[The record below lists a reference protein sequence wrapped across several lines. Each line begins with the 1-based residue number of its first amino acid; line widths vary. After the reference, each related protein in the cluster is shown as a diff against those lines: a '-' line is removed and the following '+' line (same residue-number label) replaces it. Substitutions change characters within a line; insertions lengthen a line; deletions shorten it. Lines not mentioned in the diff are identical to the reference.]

1 MVRVERKER
10 ESLERLLRR
19 FNKKL
24 QQTGAVRRIRGLQFY
39 KPPKNK
45 RARKEEALRR
55 AEITKKKEYLKK
67 LGIVDVEQWRKALKT
82 QKIKS
87 KK

>member
-1 MVRVERKER
+1 MVQVERRER
-10 ESLERLLRR
+10 ESLEKLLRR

-39 KPPKNK
+39 ESPKSK
-45 RARKEEALRR
+45 GERRKEAIRR
-55 AEITKKKEYLKK
+55 ADIRKKKEYLRK

-82 QKIKS
+82 QKIRS

>member
-24 QQTGAVRRIRGLQFY
+24 QQTGSVRRIRSLQFY

-45 RARKEEALRR
+45 RARREEALRR
-55 AEITKKKEYLKK
+55 AEITKKKEYLRK